1 MNVMKFPRIVFAG
14 LSVLLLLCLA
24 VNGFAQGRGRGGGS
38 GGGRGSGGGAG
49 RGSHGGPP
57 AGVGIDHGLGTASE
71 KSKGRSDTGL
81 GRASDKSGGRS
92 DEGLARARANNL
104 RRANDELRNN
114 PNLPNVLRTNANSLR
129 SGYQAA
135 LLTNPDLKFGHYVSA
150 TRLAQNLG
158 SRHPGITRSAIL
170 NGLASGRS
178 LGQTLQD
185 LGLSERESSEA
196 RKRVDREIKQ
206 GKR

>member
-1 MNVMKFPRIVFAG
+1 MKFQKIGFAG
-14 LSVLLLLCLA
+14 LSVLLLLCLV

-57 AGVGIDHGLGTASE
+57 SGIGVDRGLGTASE
-71 KSKGRSDTGL
+71 KSSGRSDAGL
-81 GRASDKSGGRS
+81 DRASDKSGGRS
-92 DEGLARARANNL
+92 AEGLARARANNL
-104 RRANDELRNN
+104 RRANDELKNN
-114 PNLPNVLRTNANSLR
+114 PNLPNVLHTNANSLR

-206 GKR
+206 AKR

>member
-1 MNVMKFPRIVFAG
+1 MNAMKFSKMAFAG
-14 LSVLLLLCLA
+14 LSVLLLLCVA

-49 RGSHGGPP
+49 SSSHGGPP
-57 AGVGIDHGLGTASE
+57 AGVGVDRGLGTASE
-71 KSKGRSDTGL
+71 KSSGRSDTGL

-92 DEGLARARANNL
+92 AEGLERARANNL
-104 RRANDELRNN
+104 RHANDELSKN
-114 PNLPNVLRTNANSLR
+114 PHLPNVLRTNANNLR

-150 TRLAQNLG
+150 TRLALNLG

-185 LGLSERESSEA
+185 LGLSERQASEA

-206 GKR
+206 AKR

>member
-1 MNVMKFPRIVFAG
+1 MNAMKFPRIVFAG
-14 LSVLLLLCLA
+14 LSVLLLFCMA

-49 RGSHGGPP
+49 SHGGPP
-57 AGVGIDHGLGTASE
+57 AGIGVDRGLGTASE
-71 KSKGRSDTGL
+71 KSSGRSDTGL

-92 DEGLARARANNL
+92 DDGLERARANNL
-104 RRANDELRNN
+104 RRANDELKNN

>member
-1 MNVMKFPRIVFAG
+1 MKFPRTIFAG

-38 GGGRGSGGGAG
+38 GGGRGSGDGAG
-49 RGSHGGPP
+49 SSHGGPP
-57 AGVGIDHGLGTASE
+57 SGIGINRGLGTASE
-71 KSKGRSDTGL
+71 RSSGRSDTGL

-92 DEGLARARANNL
+92 AEGLERARANNL
-104 RRANDELRNN
+104 RRANDELNNN

-170 NGLASGRS
+170 NGLASGRRR
-178 LGQTLQD
+178 GQTLQG
-185 LGLSERESSEA
+185 LGLSEREASEA

-206 GKR
+206 AKR

>member
-1 MNVMKFPRIVFAG
+1 MNAMKFQKSAIGF
-14 LSVLLLLCLA
+14 SVLLLLCLA
-24 VNGFAQGRGRGGGS
+24 ITSFAQGRGRGGGS

-49 RGSHGGPP
+49 SNSHGGPP
-57 AGVGIDHGLGTASE
+57 AGVGVDRGLGNASD
-71 KSKGRSDTGL
+71 KSSGRSDTGL
-81 GRASDKSGGRS
+81 GRAAEKSGGRS
-92 DEGLARARANNL
+92 AEGIERARANNL
-104 RRANDELRNN
+104 RRANDELSNN
-114 PNLPNVLRTNANSLR
+114 PNLPKVLRTNANSLR

-185 LGLSERESSEA
+185 LGLSDRQASEA
-196 RKRVDREIKQ
+196 RNRVDREIKQ

>member
-1 MNVMKFPRIVFAG
+1 MNDMKFTRIIFAG

-24 VNGFAQGRGRGGGS
+24 INSFAQGRGRGGGS

-49 RGSHGGPP
+49 TSRGGPP
-57 AGVGIDHGLGTASE
+57 AGIGVDRGPGNASE
-71 KSKGRSDTGL
+71 KSSGRSDTGL
-81 GRASDKSGGRS
+81 GRAAEKSGGRS
-92 DEGLARARANNL
+92 AEGIERARANNL
-104 RRANDELRNN
+104 RRANDELSNN
-114 PNLPNVLRTNANSLR
+114 PNLPKVLRTNANSLR

-185 LGLSERESSEA
+185 LGLSNRQASEA
-196 RKRVDREIKQ
+196 RNRVDREIKQ

>member
-1 MNVMKFPRIVFAG
+1 MNAMRFSRIGFAG
-14 LSVLLLLCLA
+14 LSILLLLCLT

-49 RGSHGGPP
+49 SSSHGGPP
-57 AGVGIDHGLGTASE
+57 AGIGVDRGLGTASE
-71 KSKGRSDTGL
+71 KSSGRSDTGL

-92 DEGLARARANNL
+92 DEGLERARANNL
-104 RRANDELRNN
+104 RHANDELNRH
-114 PNLPNVLRTNANSLR
+114 PNLPNVLRTNANNLR

-158 SRHPGITRSAIL
+158 SRHPGITRNAIL

-196 RKRVDREIKQ
+196 RKRVDREVKLA
-206 GKR
+206 KR

>member
-1 MNVMKFPRIVFAG
+1 MNAMKFPRSVFAG

-49 RGSHGGPP
+49 RSGGPP
-57 AGVGIDHGLGTASE
+57 AGVGVDHGLGTASE
-71 KSKGRSDTGL
+71 RSSGRSDTGL
-81 GRASDKSGGRS
+81 SRASDKSGGRS
-92 DEGLARARANNL
+92 DDGLERARANNL
-104 RRANDELRNN
+104 RRANDELKKN

-158 SRHPGITRSAIL
+158 TRHPGITRSAIL

>member
-1 MNVMKFPRIVFAG
+1 MNTMKFPRILFAG

-24 VNGFAQGRGRGGGS
+24 ITSFAQGRGRGGGS

-49 RGSHGGPP
+49 SNSHGGPP
-57 AGVGIDHGLGTASE
+57 AGVGVDHGLGNASE
-71 KSKGRSDTGL
+71 KSSGRSDTGL
-81 GRASDKSGGRS
+81 GRAAEKSGGRS
-92 DEGLARARANNL
+92 AEGIERARANNL
-104 RRANDELRNN
+104 RRANDELNN
-114 PNLPNVLRTNANSLR
+114 NRNLPKVLRTNANSLR

-185 LGLSERESSEA
+185 LGLSDRQASEA